1 MQQKPQ
7 RSTQQTRD
15 VLNNLNHKVF
25 KRCHVM
31 FFSTATTAQ
40 SLVLQ
45 KFACFLPSSI
55 FAACLPRDLFVTF
68 VFFRHEDSET
78 CRFFIP
84 VNLASL
90 VEDCG
95 IARLHLCRPGR
106 HRLSMCLC
114 RSDSFQLLRLLD
126 PSSCLSCR
134 SDSFRQLRL
143 LAPSSCLSCRSDL
156 FGQFRLVDPSSC
168 LS

>member
-1 MQQKPQ
+1 
-7 RSTQQTRD
+7 
-15 VLNNLNHKVF
+15 
-25 KRCHVM
+25 M

-68 VFFRHEDSET
+68 VFFRHKDSET

-106 HRLSMCLC
+106 HRLFMPGYFMCLC
-114 RSDSFQLLRLLD
+114 RSDSFRLLRLLD

-134 SDSFRQLRL
+134 SDSFRKLRL
-143 LAPSSCLSCRSDL
+143 LSGARSARKLRSCGWTLHLGSPVRCSIGFCSIFFIFFIFFNVYCR
-156 FGQFRLVDPSSC
+156 
-168 LS
+168 